1 MTAAVEMNRA
11 GKGGV
16 QGNFP
21 SLAQNM
27 INGCIFF
34 FLSWNIVIRVAVVL
48 QYQTVLH
55 FVVFSV
61 LLGVLPALVS
71 SGYFKF
77 LLFLFAC
84 SLPFYG
90 VHSYLIQNTLFE
102 LFVSAFSL
110 LCLVQNIRRG
120 EVVPVRNELPRL
132 LLFYILLACLSL
144 LLLPLRSIAST
155 LYLWGC
161 LDFFKTMVQA
171 TPESTLYPLASVN
184 RLLLFFVFIHQ
195 LSRHCDRDRLYKLF
209 FTGLVVGA
217 VSAAF
222 LGILNH
228 YSLISLDWFRDPV
241 TGGRRLQ
248 SVFGNPGW
256 FAEYLSISIPFILI
270 GFLNQKVN
278 NITKLLLFGV
288 LIVCEVAILLTYSRT
303 GWLIYPL
310 VLVSC
315 WFVFYLSKRVEAG
328 TLTWGAVG
336 KTTLKVIVSVPLTIL
351 ISYFLVTGLA
361 QKKESGTTT
370 MLQQRLSKISN
381 PAAREKIWQESM
393 AIGREAPVFGMGY
406 ESYKH
411 QVLTLAAIPES
422 QYSRERQIKQI
433 NYDTPH
439 SLYVQLF
446 ISNGVVGLCLW
457 LFIVSYAI
465 LLLCYDLKAEKRYF
479 NIAVLLSI
487 IAFHQYGLAQS
498 MQYISVIWFLIFL
511 SFGYTMT
518 LSEEVLPRGVKKFEK
533 LFILL
538 LGVLTVTGAVVYS
551 ANFESRLLAKKYG
564 VRVYA
569 RDQDA
574 NTFLGFYP
582 REDWGKKG
590 IFRWTGRKAVIK
602 LGKTGVLLIEF
613 VCTTPGLD
621 GQPVVLEV
629 SLNGT
634 PVDRITF
641 GEKNREVSRTYTV
654 PPGRQPL
661 ENRLEFRVSRTWNPR
676 QERISADSRNL
687 GVAVG
692 EPKFL

>member
-1 MTAAVEMNRA
+1 MTAAVEINRV

-34 FLSWNIVIRVAVVL
+34 FLTWNIVIRVAVVL

-55 FVVFSV
+55 LVVFLV
-61 LLGVLPALVS
+61 LLASLPALVS
-71 SGYFKF
+71 SRYFKF

-84 SLPFYG
+84 SLPWYG
-90 VHSYLIQNTLFE
+90 VHSYLIQNTFFE
-102 LFVSAFSL
+102 LFVSSFSL

-120 EVVPVRNELPRL
+120 EVTPVRNKLSSL
-132 LLFYILLACLSL
+132 ILFYILLACLSL
-144 LLLPLRSIAST
+144 LLLPVRSIAST
-155 LYLWGC
+155 LYLWGW

-171 TPESTLYPLASVN
+171 TPESILYPLAAVN
-184 RLLLFFVFIHQ
+184 RLVLFFVFIHQ
-195 LSRHCDRDRLYKLF
+195 LSRHCNRDRLYQLF

-228 YSLISLDWFRDPV
+228 YSLISLDWYRDPV
-241 TGGRRLQ
+241 PGGRRLQ

-256 FAEYLSISIPFILI
+256 FAEFLSISIPFILI
-270 GFLNQKVN
+270 GFLNQKVHN
-278 NITKLLLFGV
+278 VIKLLLFGI

-328 TLTWGAVG
+328 TLTWGAVW
-336 KTTLKVIVSVPLTIL
+336 KTGFKVLVSVPLTI
-351 ISYFLVTGLA
+351 IVSYFLVTGVV
-361 QKKESGTTT
+361 QDKESGTTT

-381 PAAREKIWQESM
+381 PAARKKIWQESL
-393 AIGREAPVFGMGY
+393 AIGREAPIFGMGY

-422 QYSRERQIKQI
+422 QYSRERQVKRI

-457 LFIVSYAI
+457 LFIVLYAV
-465 LLLCYDLKAEKRYF
+465 LLLCYDLKVKKRYF

-511 SFGYTMT
+511 SFGYAMT
-518 LSEEVLPRGVKKFEK
+518 LSEEVLPHGVKKFEK
-533 LFILL
+533 LFLLL
-538 LGVLTVTGAVVYS
+538 LGVLMITGAVVYS
-551 ANFESRLLAKKYG
+551 TNFESRLLAKKYG
-564 VRVYA
+564 VQVYA
-569 RDQDA
+569 QDQGV
-574 NTFLGFYP
+574 NRFLGFYP
-582 REDWGKKG
+582 REDWGKRG
-590 IFRWTGRKAVIK
+590 IFRWTGRTAVIK
-602 LGKTGVLLIEF
+602 LEKTGAMAIDF
-613 VCTTPGLD
+613 VCSTPGLD
-621 GQPVVLEV
+621 IQPVVLEV

-641 GEKNREVSRTYTV
+641 QEKNRDVSRKYTV
-654 PPGRQPL
+654 PPGLKPL
-661 ENRLEFRVSRTWNPR
+661 ENILEFRVSRTWNPR